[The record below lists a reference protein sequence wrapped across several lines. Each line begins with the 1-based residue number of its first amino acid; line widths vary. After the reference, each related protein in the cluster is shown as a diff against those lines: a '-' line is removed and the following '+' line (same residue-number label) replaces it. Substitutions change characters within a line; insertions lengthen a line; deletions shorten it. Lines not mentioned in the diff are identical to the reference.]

1 MAVSVAKS
9 GANPL
14 KVLQFTHRYATQAV
28 QKTNVKHNVDL
39 KAIREREL
47 NPAPQ
52 DLGQHATKM
61 KITNQADKSLQ
72 DHFIDQ
78 YI

>member
-9 GANPL
+9 VANPL

-28 QKTNVKHNVDL
+28 QKTNVNSNVDL

-52 DLGQHATKM
+52 TLGQHATKM
-61 KITNQADKSLQ
+61 GTVMDKSLQ
-72 DHFIDQ
+72 DRFIDQ